1 MDNENFGSQ
10 IQGFGKKSKKKKTLK
25 KKSSFRPRPLT
36 DTDTDISI
44 IKEID
49 GEIPIVM
56 LCLIFILRVSM
67 T

>member
-1 MDNENFGSQ
+1 MKTLGLRYRDLGRKE
-10 IQGFGKKSKKKKTLK
+10 KKTLK